1 MQKIIILKLKI
12 LNYFCNPKQLS
23 APSLHFFS
31 VLTTKTYQNKSNFA
45 STSRRHQTGL
55 TKILQYGIFGKIFFL
70 NVFQTTF
77 YQIVMFKFQFT
88 KLKNLQEM
96 SSSGGALFISD
107 TNLTLKRGADPT
119 RRDRGPSLET
129 TMDSSSEFC
138 AVRTTHTTT
147 LYVVR
152 FSEADFFRC
161 FIVE

>member
-1 MQKIIILKLKI
+1 MQKIIISKLKI
-12 LNYFCNPKQLS
+12 LNYFCNPRQLS

-45 STSRRHQTGL
+45 STSRRHHTEL

-88 KLKNLQEM
+88 KQKNLQEM

-119 RRDRGPSLET
+119 RP
-129 TMDSSSEFC
+129 
-138 AVRTTHTTT
+138 RT
-147 LYVVR
+147 VVGDHHGLLVGVLR
-152 FSEADFFRC
+152 SAHDAYYYTVCSTFFRS
-161 FIVE
+161 